1 MSNDIKKELDI
12 WKGMCSPQPIPGRD
26 KKDFVQKNT
35 LLFVCISKKYRI
47 SDVILDR
54 LHRIY

>member
-1 MSNDIKKELDI
+1 MEGNDALRNQYREGI
-12 WKGMCSPQPIPGRD
+12 

-35 LLFVCISKKYRI
+35 LIFVCISKKYKI